1 MRHFRD
7 QRDDKN
13 YFRKTLECVHSLCD
27 HFNFLS
33 LALSSDQT
41 SPGALF
47 HISVAFVCVVFP
59 AHDRWSGA
67 TTFPD
72 DWPRVTGP
80 SWVCFWNCFR
90 LFQASIII
98 AFSDIFSTDAM
109 PIVDRISDIGHSPY
123 LGSPTTARTPAFDAR
138 CIFNFCSAFK
148 CGKYAA
154 ALLFNMPPHQASYK
168 IRRSFWL
175 KCRPSLL
182 ILDRKGWDESRD

>member
-1 MRHFRD
+1 MRHLETNETVKIILEKHSNASVHFAIILIFFRA
-7 QRDDKN
+7 
-13 YFRKTLECVHSLCD
+13 F
-27 HFNFLS
+27 
-33 LALSSDQT
+33 LALSSDRT
-41 SPGALF
+41 SSGSLF

-148 CGKYAA
+148 FGLYAA
-154 ALLFNMPPHQASYK
+154 SLYLICPHTRPRTKYVGLF
-168 IRRSFWL
+168 
-175 KCRPSLL
+175 
-182 ILDRKGWDESRD
+182 GWSVVPLS